1 MCFTAYR
8 PSHPRAPIVVHAA
21 LSRDKM
27 HLVGPPQL
35 ADDNRAPRTTAN
47 RSSFSPIHRERHA
60 KKRQTLRNVRISIMP
75 VSLLLLSFPPH
86 SLSQSSSPSTF
97 FFPLRV
103 YTRCSTFSEA
113 VSRFPQTPPLFSE
126 PISTLTERETA
137 SFDPT
142 HHLPLSRFAPVNRYT
157 V

>member
-1 MCFTAYR
+1 MFHRLSPVPPTR
-8 PSHPRAPIVVHAA
+8 PNRRPRRVI
-21 LSRDKM
+21 SRQNASRW
-27 HLVGPPQL
+27 P

-75 VSLLLLSFPPH
+75 APLLLLSIPSH

-103 YTRCSTFSEA
+103 YTHCSTFSEA

-137 SFDPT
+137 SSDPT